1 MMKEVARAME
11 SGILPEI
18 GLIAFLVAFVLV
30 VIWAMTMKKTHREAA
45 KHVPLDD
52 PDRVV
57 LPANHH
63 PANNHA

>member
-18 GLIAFLVAFVLV
+18 GLLAFIFAFTLVI
-30 VIWAMTMKKTHREAA
+30 IWALMMKKDQRETA
-45 KHVPLDD
+45 KHIPLDD

-57 LPANHH
+57 LPTNNHPANHH
-63 PANNHA
+63 V